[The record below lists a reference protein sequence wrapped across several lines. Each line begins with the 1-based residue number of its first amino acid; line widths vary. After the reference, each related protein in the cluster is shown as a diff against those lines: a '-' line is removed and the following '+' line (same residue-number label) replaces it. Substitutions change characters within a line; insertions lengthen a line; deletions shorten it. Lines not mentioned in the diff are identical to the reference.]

1 MLSKRFWASFK
12 KIIYKEM
19 RKMDWTVESLT
30 YFETLVLN
38 CSCGDNVK
46 YGLLSKHLFKER
58 KNMAVGKG
66 NDKLLEKTVP
76 CIWNK
81 KK

>member
-1 MLSKRFWASFK
+1 MFTK
-12 KIIYKEM
+12 KCGKWIGS
-19 RKMDWTVESLT
+19 VEGQT

-66 NDKLLEKTVP
+66 HDKLLEKTVP